1 MAPGPVRLAQHLRVY
16 VNGQLSDLPRKSIEP
31 MADRAGAL
39 VHSLWLTG
47 QVRTTFLEKE
57 AEIITETQQRNEKS
71 QRSHVKAR
79 KRRLRKMG
87 INCPRY
93 AAA

>member
-1 MAPGPVRLAQHLRVY
+1 
-16 VNGQLSDLPRKSIEP
+16 
-31 MADRAGAL
+31 
-39 VHSLWLTG
+39 
-47 QVRTTFLEKE
+47 VRTAFLEKE

-87 INCPRY
+87 IQLSSLRCCIMNQG
-93 AAA
+93 AL

>member
-1 MAPGPVRLAQHLRVY
+1 
-16 VNGQLSDLPRKSIEP
+16 
-31 MADRAGAL
+31 

-47 QVRTTFLEKE
+47 QVRTSFLEKE

-79 KRRLRKMG
+79 KRRLRELG
-87 INCPRY
+87 IQLSSLRCCIMNQG
-93 AAA
+93 AL